1 MVKPLYEAT
10 KAPDE
15 ELYFG
20 MDNRKIFNDNEQALT
35 RAPAHGLPTS
45 KKPFILYVAEKQGTD
60 LKVRIQKLGEIPHL

>member
-20 MDNRKIFNDNEQALT
+20 MDNRKIFNDNEQDLT
-35 RAPAHGLPTS
+35 RAPAQSSH
-45 KKPFILYVAEKQGTD
+45 FEKA
-60 LKVRIQKLGEIPHL
+60 IHLICG

>member
-35 RAPAHGLPTS
+35 RAPAQSSH
-45 KKPFILYVAEKQGTD
+45 FEKA
-60 LKVRIQKLGEIPHL
+60 IHLICG

>member
-10 KAPDE
+10 KAPEE

-35 RAPAHGLPTS
+35 RAPAQSSH
-45 KKPFILYVAEKQGTD
+45 FEKAIHLICGWKAGED
-60 LKVRIQKLGEIPHL
+60 LKVLIQKLGEIPHL